1 MCFFSLLPLNFSP
14 HWKLIHLF
22 ALSVC
27 AVSKLF
33 SSRGGIF
40 PNNGIT
46 VFSRN
51 LTGRTQNNNL
61 GSSLDSKTILKIE
74 IFRNYITDS
83 KESWYIYLWS
93 DRDHIMINFTA
104 CRVCVVHAGL
114 SLQLVILKDSGKSR
128 KGIWSPSVNKVINEG
143 NGTEW
148 SPVWSVIIQV
158 INKIGQWQSGSLIC

>member
-1 MCFFSLLPLNFSP
+1 MNVLFFSSCLNFSP

-27 AVSKLF
+27 TVSKLF
-33 SSRGGIF
+33 SFRGF
-40 PNNGIT
+40 SGIT
-46 VFSRN
+46 VYSRN
-51 LTGRTQNNNL
+51 LTGRTKNNNL
-61 GSSLDSKTILKIE
+61 GSLLDSKTILKIE

-83 KESWYIYLWS
+83 KESWYVYLWS

-114 SLQLVILKDSGKSR
+114 SLQLVILKDSGKLR

-143 NGTEW
+143 NGTER
-148 SPVWSVIIQV
+148 SPVWFVIIQV